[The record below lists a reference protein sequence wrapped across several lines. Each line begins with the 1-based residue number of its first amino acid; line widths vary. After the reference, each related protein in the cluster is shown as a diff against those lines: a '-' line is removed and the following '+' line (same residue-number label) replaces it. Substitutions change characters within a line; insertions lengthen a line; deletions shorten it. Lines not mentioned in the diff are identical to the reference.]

1 MRSTFYTGMPNIGT
15 YVQYTLCRHMRDVRM
30 FALPD
35 IGGFY
40 TLRKCNKCII
50 IIKALA
56 IFFFAWR
63 SVE

>member
-1 MRSTFYTGMPNIGT
+1 
-15 YVQYTLCRHMRDVRM
+15 MRDVRM

-40 TLRKCNKCII
+40 TLRKRNKCII

-56 IFFFAWR
+56 IFFSR
-63 SVE
+63 GVRLYNIIL